1 MLVVP
6 CLIVGM
12 GTQAK
17 RKGRF
22 EALSD
27 IAQRVLVQAAEQM
40 ELRKG
45 EHSGP
50 PGFVDRATDR
60 QTEVG
65 GKLSDTFRSG
75 CEGSVVELG
84 RNLPDSE
91 VTALAN
97 DFDTI
102 HVANRVFEV

>member
-1 MLVVP
+1 VQACSFILP
-6 CLIVGM
+6 PLL
-12 GTQAK
+12 GT
-17 RKGRF
+17 
-22 EALSD
+22 
-27 IAQRVLVQAAEQM
+27 IAHRVLVGVAEQM
-40 ELRKG
+40 ELSV
-45 EHSGP
+45 EHSAA
-50 PGFVDRATDR
+50 PGFVDRAANG
-60 QTEVG
+60 QPKVG
-65 GKLSDTFRSG
+65 SKLSDTFRSG

>member
-1 MLVVP
+1 MEKR
-6 CLIVGM
+6 
-12 GTQAK
+12 TK
-17 RKGRF
+17 RKGRL
-22 EALSD
+22 EHVGS
-27 IAQRVLVQAAEQM
+27 IAQRVLAQAAEQM

-50 PGFVDRATDR
+50 PGFVDRAANG
-60 QTEVG
+60 QPKVG
-65 GKLSDTFRSG
+65 SKLSDTFRSG

-91 VTALAN
+91 ITALAD
-97 DFDTI
+97 DFDAI

>member
-1 MLVVP
+1 MESK
-6 CLIVGM
+6 
-12 GTQAK
+12 K
-17 RKGRF
+17 RRGRF
-22 EALSD
+22 EALGT
-27 IAQRVLVQAAEQM
+27 IAQRVLAGVAEQM
-40 ELRKG
+40 ELSG
-45 EHSGP
+45 EHSAA
-50 PGFVDRATDR
+50 PGFVDRAANG
-60 QTEVG
+60 QPKVG
-65 GKLSDTFRSG
+65 SKLSDTFRSG